1 MSWSPNK
8 RAFFLFQKE
17 KQKINRN
24 EEIKQIIAKSL
35 DSLNIEYNSDE
46 IIIDTPKLE
55 NNGDYSTNIALIL
68 TKKLKKPPLEIANLI
83 KENINSNIFAKV
95 EIASP
100 GFINIYLKK
109 ERLYQE
115 INKILTE
122 GKNYGK
128 NNLGN
133 NKKILLEYVSANPT
147 GTLHIGH
154 GRGATYGDNL
164 SRIMSYCG
172 YDVTREYYIN
182 DAGNQMNNLGI
193 SIKERYKELCNLP
206 FNIPEDG
213 YHGKEIVAI
222 AKTIYDS
229 YKEEKLTENIE
240 YFKQVGLNV
249 LMQQIKK
256 DLDNYRVNFDV
267 FTSEQSLYDKGEV
280 ENVLNQL
287 KKNNDCYIKE
297 DALWLNTSKYGD
309 EKDRVI
315 VKNDGNYT
323 YFLPD
328 IAYHVNKIK
337 RGYQELID
345 VLGADH
351 HGYINRLKASLEIL
365 GYDSSILNV
374 KILQMVRLLKDGEE
388 VKISKRTGKT
398 ITLNDLIDEVGINAT
413 RYFFASKS
421 LDTQMDFDLSLAV
434 KNSNENPV
442 YYIEYANA
450 RIASLLNNYK
460 KEIATKEEYKT
471 IEEPLAY
478 TIMNKLL
485 KFTDTIIVAA
495 KKQQP
500 HIICNYVYELTSLFH
515 TYYSSTK
522 FITDDEEYTNDRIAL
537 LSAIKI
543 VINNSLNLIGIIP
556 REQM

>member
-1 MSWSPNK
+1 MSIK
-8 RAFFLFQKE
+8 
-17 KQKINRN
+17 

-213 YHGKEIVAI
+213 YHGKEIIAI

-460 KEIATKEEYKT
+460 KEITSKEEYKT